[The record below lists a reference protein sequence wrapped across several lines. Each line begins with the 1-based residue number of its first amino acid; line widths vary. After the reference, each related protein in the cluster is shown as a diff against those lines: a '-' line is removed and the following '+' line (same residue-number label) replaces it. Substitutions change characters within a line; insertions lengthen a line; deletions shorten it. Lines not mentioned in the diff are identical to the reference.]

1 MPNKWSRKKQ
11 KELIVS
17 LRSGETIN
25 SIAKKHERSTNA
37 IEMRLQKIAHDSVEK
52 GNSYEK
58 TGEIMGIKSD
68 RVKQFYEQYENLMK
82 INNIHKNS
90 SKKVSKK
97 GYKKHELMNRLM
109 KDPTS
114 VTTIKEIKSE
124 INRLYLENKI
134 LKQLIKDIV
143 SPPV

>member
-25 SIAKKHERSTNA
+25 SIAKKHDRSTNA
-37 IEMRLQKIAHDSVEK
+37 IETRLQKIAYDSVKK

-82 INNIHKNS
+82 INNIHTNS
-90 SKKVSKK
+90 SKKVSIK

>member
-1 MPNKWSRKKQ
+1 
-11 KELIVS
+11 
-17 LRSGETIN
+17 
-25 SIAKKHERSTNA
+25 
-37 IEMRLQKIAHDSVEK
+37 
-52 GNSYEK
+52 
-58 TGEIMGIKSD
+58 MGIKSD

-82 INNIHKNS
+82 INNIHTNS
-90 SKKVSKK
+90 SKKVSIK